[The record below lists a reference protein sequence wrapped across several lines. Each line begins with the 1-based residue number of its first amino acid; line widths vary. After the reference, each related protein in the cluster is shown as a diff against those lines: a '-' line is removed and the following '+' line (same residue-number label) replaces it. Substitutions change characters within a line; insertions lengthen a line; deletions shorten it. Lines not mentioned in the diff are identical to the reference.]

1 MYLRMDK
8 EGYGIRVP
16 NRFYAHWHP
25 FDDYSHSD
33 LDEMR
38 HTNVTKW
45 AYLKHDYEHDKS
57 PENKARVDYEIRMEE
72 LTNICWCFK
81 NWDVRVKWTT
91 DSGVEQIKSFIET
104 PFGSRKEITKI
115 TIINGDV
122 VAFKLGN
129 SPF

>member
-1 MYLRMDK
+1 MNNHSQYP
-8 EGYGIRVP
+8 IAVP

-33 LDEMR
+33 LDDMR
-38 HTNVTKW
+38 HTNITKW

-57 PENKARVDYEIRMEE
+57 AINKARVDHEIFMEE
-72 LTNICWCFK
+72 LTCICWCYRYWGE
-81 NWDVRVKWTT
+81 NTIINT
-91 DSGVEQIKSFIET
+91 DDGVEKIKTFIED
-104 PFGSRKEITKI
+104 GNNKEKITKI
-115 TIINGDV
+115 TIIDGR